1 MNRTLQKIIITLLPV
16 LIGKLF
22 SSKKNIKVFGFAI
35 LIIIG
40 GVWLYSNYISDS
52 QIAVS
57 DVDELSDLQSIY
69 KARKSSVMI
78 YTQGDVIQILEN
90 DNKGSRH
97 QRFILSTL
105 DGVSL
110 LIAHNIDLAQS
121 VPLKVGDNIKVYGQY
136 E

>member
-1 MNRTLQKIIITLLPV
+1 
-16 LIGKLF
+16 
-22 SSKKNIKVFGFAI
+22 
-35 LIIIG
+35 
-40 GVWLYSNYISDS
+40 
-52 QIAVS
+52 
-57 DVDELSDLQSIY
+57 
-69 KARKSSVMI
+69 MI

-121 VPLKVGDNIKVYGQY
+121 VLLKVGDNIKEYGQY
-136 E
+136 EWNQKGGLIY